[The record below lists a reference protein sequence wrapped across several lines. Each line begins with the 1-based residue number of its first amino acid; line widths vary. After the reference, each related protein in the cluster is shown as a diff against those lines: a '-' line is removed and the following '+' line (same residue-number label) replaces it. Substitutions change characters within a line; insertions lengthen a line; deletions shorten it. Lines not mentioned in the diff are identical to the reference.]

1 MIDLSLVGAHA
12 GKEHSTGL
20 QLGIF
25 LPGISQ
31 EKGYRLY
38 ADIIHSMDQFT
49 PEINSFPVELT
60 EKDKGNG
67 LWQFQGN
74 MATLPPTGNLGKP
87 GRHLY
92 RYRLLRHDQVVVP
105 AFADPYAVLSGIGTN
120 SAFDFLQHEEFSWT
134 DDGFTVPDIRDLIM
148 YEMMVDDFA
157 DDFEG
162 VLERLTYLES
172 LGVNCIE
179 LMPVTNI
186 PEPYRWGYMPMSFF
200 AIEER
205 YGGKEQLKKLV
216 NACHERGIAVIHDA
230 VYAHMHEDFCYRKVY
245 WETGEDNPMIG
256 PFAGDM
262 FGVGTDFNREF
273 TYDYF
278 MAVNRYFLD
287 ELHFDGFRYDYVPGI
302 YDGPAGK
309 GYARLVYNTYQYSK
323 DIPRFQ
329 GGQHSTIIQAAE
341 YLDMPKKILQQT
353 YTTASKRWQPMLKAQ
368 YMVKNYGTVPEDFV
382 HEMLLMD
389 FSTPWPSEYH
399 NEQNNEKF
407 PVVPLQ
413 FLECHDKSR
422 LMYLLSGEHSSYQG
436 GFDLFNRDKRNWY
449 RLQPFAIALMT
460 AEGVPLLWQGQEFGE
475 IYGKHDDGG
484 SRVLAARPLHWNFF
498 YEKNGRILVNLYRR
512 LGQLRHRYQALRSRQ
527 SYYYH
532 EHSRLDKGLVAF
544 LRISESSS
552 NVLVLIN
559 FSEQDAHLTVPLE
572 SGQWHEQL
580 VPDSEEL
587 LSIEQN
593 GEYDIFLPANYGK
606 IFAKV

>member
-1 MIDLSLVGAHA
+1 MIDLSLVGAHV
-12 GKEHSTGL
+12 GREHSTSL
-20 QLGIF
+20 QLGIL
-25 LPGISQ
+25 LPGISK
-31 EKGYRLY
+31 EKGYSLY
-38 ADIIHSMDQFT
+38 ADLIHSMDQFT
-49 PEINSFPVELT
+49 PDIKSFPVELT
-60 EKDKGNG
+60 EKDKGRG
-67 LWQFQGN
+67 LWQFRGN
-74 MATLPPTGNLGKP
+74 MRELPEAGNLGKP
-87 GRHLY
+87 GKHLY
-92 RYRLLRHDQVVVP
+92 RYRLLQHDQVVVP
-105 AFADPYAVLSGIGTN
+105 AFSDPYAVLSGIGTN
-120 SAFDFLQHEEFSWT
+120 SAFACPQHEKFSWT
-134 DDGFTVPDIRDLIM
+134 DNDFTVPDVRDLIV

-157 DDFEG
+157 DDFKG

-200 AIEER
+200 AIEDR
-205 YGGKEQLKKLV
+205 YGGKEHLKKLI

-245 WETGEDNPMIG
+245 WEAGEDNPMIG

-262 FGVGTDFNREF
+262 FGIGTDFTREF

-309 GYARLVYNTYQYSK
+309 GYARLVYDTYQYSK
-323 DIPRFQ
+323 GIPRFQ
-329 GGQHSTIIQAAE
+329 GAKHSRIIQAAE

-368 YMVKNYGTVPEDFV
+368 YMVKDYGTVPEDFV

-389 FSTPWPSEYH
+389 FSNPWPSEYC
-399 NEQNNEKF
+399 NEQNGEKF

-422 LMYLLSGEHSSYQG
+422 LMYLISGEHSSYQG
-436 GFDLFNRDKRNWY
+436 GFDLFNRDKRRWY

-498 YEKNGRILVNLYRR
+498 YEKNGRTLVNLYRR

-544 LRISESSS
+544 LRISESPED
-552 NVLVLIN
+552 VLVLIN
-559 FSEQDAHLTVPLE
+559 FSEHDAHLTVPFAA
-572 SGQWHEQL
+572 GRWQEQL
-580 VPDSEEL
+580 VPDSEEVL
-587 LSIEQN
+587 AVDKT
-593 GEYDIFLPANYGK
+593 GEYEVFLPANYGK
-606 IFAKV
+606 IFARV